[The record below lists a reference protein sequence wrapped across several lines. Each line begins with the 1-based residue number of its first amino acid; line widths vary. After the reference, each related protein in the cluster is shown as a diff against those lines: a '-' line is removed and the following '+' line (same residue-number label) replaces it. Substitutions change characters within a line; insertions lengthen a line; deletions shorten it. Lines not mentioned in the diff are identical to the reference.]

1 MGFKEIAYNDISTV
15 FLNPEEFGEEH
26 VVDGRAMN
34 IVMDNVEII
43 ERSKKQSEAG
53 RIDGVF
59 KRELLFYVSRS
70 DFGAMPA
77 QGRILTLDGRKYIVS
92 DAVEEG
98 GVYSITI
105 GAVKS

>member
-70 DFGAMPA
+70 DFGPMPA

-98 GVYSITI
+98 GVYSITV
-105 GAVKS
+105 GAIKS

>member
-1 MGFKEIAYNDISTV
+1 MGFKEIAYNDISAV

-70 DFGAMPA
+70 DFGPMPA

-98 GVYSITI
+98 GVYSITV

>member
-34 IVMDNVEII
+34 IVMDSVEII

-70 DFGAMPA
+70 DFGPMPA

>member
-70 DFGAMPA
+70 DFGPMPA
-77 QGRILTLDGRKYIVS
+77 QGRVLTLDGRKYIVS

-98 GVYSITI
+98 GVYSITV
-105 GAVKS
+105 GAMKS

>member
-70 DFGAMPA
+70 DFGPMPA
-77 QGRILTLDGRKYIVS
+77 QGRVLTLDGRKYIVS

>member
-1 MGFKEIAYNDISTV
+1 MGFKEIAYDDISTV

-70 DFGAMPA
+70 DFGPMPA

>member
-1 MGFKEIAYNDISTV
+1 MGFKEIAYNDISSV

-70 DFGAMPA
+70 DFGPMPA

>member
-70 DFGAMPA
+70 DFGPMPA

>member
-15 FLNPEEFGEEH
+15 FLNPDEFGEEH

-70 DFGAMPA
+70 DFGPMPA

-98 GVYSITI
+98 GVYSITV

>member
-1 MGFKEIAYNDISTV
+1 MGFKDIAYNDISTV

-70 DFGAMPA
+70 DFGPMPA

-92 DAVEEG
+92 DSVEEG

>member
-1 MGFKEIAYNDISTV
+1 MGIKEIAYNDISTV

-26 VVDGRAMN
+26 VVDGMAMN

-70 DFGAMPA
+70 DFGPMPA

>member
-70 DFGAMPA
+70 DFGPMPA
-77 QGRILTLDGRKYIVS
+77 QGRILTLDGRKYTVS

>member
-70 DFGAMPA
+70 DFGPMPA

-98 GVYSITI
+98 GVYSITV
-105 GAVKS
+105 GAMKS

>member
-15 FLNPEEFGEEH
+15 FLNPEEFGAEH

-70 DFGAMPA
+70 DFGPMPA

-98 GVYSITI
+98 GVYSITV
-105 GAVKS
+105 GAMKS

>member
-70 DFGAMPA
+70 DFGPMPA

-98 GVYSITI
+98 GVYSITV

>member
-15 FLNPEEFGEEH
+15 FLAPEEFGEEH

-70 DFGAMPA
+70 DFGPMPA

-98 GVYSITI
+98 GVYSITV
-105 GAVKS
+105 GAMKS

>member
-1 MGFKEIAYNDISTV
+1 MGFKEIVYNDISTV

-70 DFGAMPA
+70 DFGPMPA